1 MLRCP
6 KCQAELADD
15 RTICPHDGVVLLSAD
30 VVSRA
35 ELLASGTQVASYVVD
50 EPIGSGTFG
59 DVYRAQEP
67 AQGRSVAIKVLH
79 RRFASDAKVVSRFMT
94 EARAASQLRHP
105 NIVEVYGFGALP
117 DGRHFQVMELLAGHT
132 LEEEL
137 RARGRFPP
145 GEALAI
151 LKALASALST
161 CHAAGVVH
169 RDLKPANVF
178 LGLSRD
184 GSWRPTLLDFGI
196 AKLLTAEIPREHRT
210 ATGARI
216 GTPYYMSPEQCG
228 GPDVDHRSDI
238 YAFGVLAY
246 EMLTGS
252 VPFRD
257 STVVGVLYQHT
268 SVPPE
273 APSTRQPALDPS
285 FDAALLTL
293 LAKRPEARPADIE
306 QAFLGLAAALEAASA
321 AQTLPTTETLPTPVA
336 DTVLRPPS
344 PRPGQLGARWRWLA
358 LLALP
363 ALILGG
369 LGLAR
374 GRGDPG
380 PGSPL
385 PAAVPPAQAT
395 AEPPVEEV
403 PDAGPADAP
412 ARPDAAAALPA
423 PSEPK
428 PRKPLAA
435 PASKKKG
442 PDDLEDY

>member
-6 KCQAELADD
+6 KCQAELGDD

-30 VVSRA
+30 ALSRA
-35 ELLASGTQVASYVVD
+35 ELLSSGTQVASYVVD

-59 DVYRAQEP
+59 DVYRAQDP
-67 AQGRSVAIKVLH
+67 AHGRSVALKVLH
-79 RRFASDAKVVSRFMT
+79 RRFASDAKVVSRFMA
-94 EARAASQLRHP
+94 EARAATQLRHP
-105 NIVEVYGFGALP
+105 NIVEVYGFGTLP

-145 GEALAI
+145 AEALAV
-151 LKALASALST
+151 LGALASALST

-178 LGLSRD
+178 LGLDRD
-184 GSWRPTLLDFGI
+184 GSWKPTLLDFGI
-196 AKLLTAEIPREHRT
+196 AKLLSSDIPREHRT

-216 GTPYYMSPEQCG
+216 GTPYYMSPEQCA

-273 APSTRQPALDPS
+273 APTARQPALDPS
-285 FDAALLTL
+285 FDAPLLTL
-293 LAKRPEARPADIE
+293 LAKRPEARPVDIE
-306 QAFLGLAAALEAASA
+306 RAFLGLAAALEAAST
-321 AQTLPTTETLPTPVA
+321 AQTLPTPVA
-336 DTVLRPPS
+336 DTVLRASSPS
-344 PRPGQLGARWRWLA
+344 QPQAGSRWRWLS
-358 LLALP
+358 LLGLP
-363 ALILGG
+363 AVVLAG
-369 LGLAR
+369 LGLAQ
-374 GRGDPG
+374 GRGERAPPPPAVTPPAAAVAEPAVKEVPDGG
-380 PGSPL
+380 PPDVQALADAAAPL
-385 PAAVPPAQAT
+385 PAQ
-395 AEPPVEEV
+395 
-403 PDAGPADAP
+403 
-412 ARPDAAAALPA
+412 
-423 PSEPK
+423 SEPK
-428 PRKPLAA
+428 PRRPPAP